1 MGRDKSF
8 AAPPPLELV
17 TVLASLDPGLVAIAK
32 SILQSA
38 DIPFITLGERAG
50 RLCYFGRIQVSR
62 EDVEDALA
70 LLKDLQE
77 QTHR

>member
-1 MGRDKSF
+1 MGTDRSSP
-8 AAPPPLELV
+8 ALPPLELV
-17 TVLASLDPGLVAIAK
+17 TVLASLDPGLVAVAK

-38 DIPFITLGERAG
+38 YISFITLGERAG

-62 EDVEDALA
+62 GDAADALA